1 LSRLRIYL
9 AVVVCSIGPSLLGGC
24 AGTPPLPPEIAAR
37 PKLAEAARAPSVLDV
52 YDPLEPLNRAIY
64 NFNAGFDRYIFLP
77 IVRVYEFVTP
87 VFVQNRISN
96 FFDNI
101 QEIPTFANNVLQ
113 LKGDAAGRSATRFII
128 NTMFTAALYDLAGN
142 QGGVPRVPEDFGQT
156 LGHWGAGPGP
166 FLVIPVLGPS
176 NLRDATGLT
185 ADGWL
190 VWALTPPA
198 VFASY
203 AISGARYGLQAID
216 TRHRAAFR
224 YFETGSPFEYDLVR
238 LVYTEKRKLDIAH

>member
-1 LSRLRIYL
+1 MRRCGAAL
-9 AVVVCSIGPSLLGGC
+9 ACAIAAGHLAAC
-24 AGTPPLPPEIAAR
+24 AGAPKLPPEIAAQ
-37 PKLAEAARAPSVLDV
+37 PQLAEAARAPSVIDV

-77 IVRVYEFVTP
+77 IVRAYEFVTP
-87 VFVQNRISN
+87 EFVQDRISD

-113 LKGDAAGRSATRFII
+113 LKADAAGRSATRLII
-128 NTMFTAALYDLAGN
+128 NTMFTAGLFDLAGAR
-142 QGGVPRVPEDFGQT
+142 GVPRVPEDFGQT

-176 NLRDATGLT
+176 NLRDATGIA
-185 ADGWL
+185 ADAALLWL
-190 VWALTPPA
+190 ITPA
-198 VFASY
+198 ELSDSLAYNFT
-203 AISGARYGLQAID
+203 RFGLQLID
-216 TRHRAAFR
+216 TRHRTAFR

-238 LVYTEKRKLDIAH
+238 LIYTEKRKLDIAN

>member
-1 LSRLRIYL
+1 LSRPRWHL
-9 AVVVCSIGPSLLGGC
+9 AAAVGIAASLLAGC
-24 AGTPPLPPEIAAR
+24 AGTPPLPPLIAAQ
-37 PKLAEAARAPSVLDV
+37 PNLAAAARAPSVIDV

-77 IVRVYEFVTP
+77 IVRLYEFVTP

-128 NTMFTAALYDLAGN
+128 NTMFTAGFYDLAGN

-156 LGHWGAGPGP
+156 LGHWGAGAGP

-176 NLRDATGLT
+176 NLRDVTGLS
-185 ADGWL
+185 ADGAL
-190 VWALTPPA
+190 LWALTPPVVA
-198 VFASY
+198 DSWTLTGV
-203 AISGARYGLQAID
+203 RYGLQGID
-216 TRHRAAFR
+216 SRHRTAFR

-238 LVYTEKRKLDIAH
+238 LIYTEKRKLDIAY

>member
-1 LSRLRIYL
+1 LSRLRRYL
-9 AVVVCSIGPSLLGGC
+9 AVVLCSIGPSLLAGC
-24 AGTPPLPPEIAAR
+24 AGTPPLPPEIAAQ
-37 PKLAEAARAPSVLDV
+37 PKLAEAAQAPSVLDV

-87 VFVQNRISN
+87 VFVQNRISD

-128 NTMFTAALYDLAGN
+128 NTMFTAGLFDLAGAK
-142 QGGVPRVPEDFGQT
+142 GIPRIPEDFGQT
-156 LGHWGAGPGP
+156 LGHWGAGAGP

-176 NLRDATGLT
+176 NLRDATGLS
-185 ADGWL
+185 ADAALLW
-190 VWALTPPA
+190 VLTPA
-198 VFASY
+198 VVAASWTLT
-203 AISGARYGLQAID
+203 GVRYGLQAID
-216 TRHRAAFR
+216 TRHRTAFR